1 MIGQHSLRYAQAGS
15 AYENAHPHGS
25 RSSTGTHRHRMIAD
39 LRQLSFSGSS
49 VYDELSADGVTPRPH
64 WKPFLDSLE
73 ALGTDELALR
83 WSRAERRIKENGV
96 TYNVYSDPRGM
107 SRPWEIDAIPLLI
120 APEEWRHI
128 EAGIIQRAQL
138 LNLVLA
144 DLYGARRLVS
154 RGDLPAALLFGN
166 HAFLRPLA
174 GIQIPKRNYL
184 HLLAVDLARS
194 PDGQWWVLA
203 DRTQAP
209 SGAGYALENRTI
221 IAEVLPEQFRES
233 NAHRLASFFQSLR
246 EALIGLASSDHP
258 RIVLLTPG
266 PFNETYFEHAYL
278 ARYLGFT
285 LAEGADLTVR
295 DRHVYLKTIDGLL
308 QVDVILRRVDSN
320 YCDPLE
326 LEGDSFLGIAG
337 LVDAISA
344 DNVRVANAL
353 GSGVIETAAIMPFL
367 PGLSRQLLGEPLKLP
382 SVATWWCGQ
391 DYARDWVLDH
401 LHKVVIK
408 PAFPLRGREPV
419 FGADLAAK
427 EKQELADRL
436 RARPYEYVAQEQVAL
451 STAPIWDKGRLASR
465 SLVLRTYVLNTGNGW
480 VAMPGGLARVS
491 GADGPVV
498 SMQHGGL
505 SKDVWVLSD
514 GPVSA
519 FSLLRPRDQPV
530 ELRRGPADL
539 PSRAA
544 DNLFWLGRY
553 AERCECIA
561 RLLRCMAPRVRRAT
575 APELACLLRLHA
587 CLGSKHSTL
596 PGKEPKEVRPP
607 TALDLEKEILSL
619 VFAEDRPDSLRSYQ
633 DEVHRVGGNVRERL
647 SLDMNRLI
655 GKLAEPWD
663 DCAFAD
669 ISALLA
675 TNLERLTAFS
685 GMERE
690 NITRGAG
697 WLFLSLGRRLERAM
711 FIVRHLGELVAPLD
725 RQSWP
730 LLEYLLEVADS
741 SMTYRSRYFTTL
753 QLAPVLDVLMAD
765 ETNPRS
771 LAFQLDHLADLYSKL
786 PRHVSSDLVAMRRAV
801 QLLSSANL
809 GRTIDDLASL
819 LPAWSDN
826 LTNNYFSHARNFA
839 IRTGG

>member
-1 MIGQHSLRYAQAGS
+1 
-15 AYENAHPHGS
+15 
-25 RSSTGTHRHRMIAD
+25 MIAD
-39 LRQLSFSGSS
+39 LRQLSLSGSS
-49 VYDELSADGVTPRPH
+49 VYDELTADGMTPRPH

-73 ALGTDELALR
+73 KMGADELAHR
-83 WSRAERRIKENGV
+83 WSRAERRIRENGV
-96 TYNVYSDPRGM
+96 TYNVYTDPRGV

-120 APEEWRHI
+120 DPVEWRHI
-128 EAGIIQRAQL
+128 EAGIIQRAHL
-138 LNLVLA
+138 LNLILA
-144 DLYGARRLVS
+144 DLYGPRRLVS
-154 RGDLPAALLFGN
+154 EGALPAPLLFAN
-166 HAFLRPLA
+166 PAFLRPLA

-221 IAEVLPEQFRES
+221 IREALPEQFRES
-233 NAHRLASFFQSLR
+233 NIHRLASFFQSLR
-246 EALIGLASSDHP
+246 EALIGLASCDNP

-266 PFNETYFEHAYL
+266 PYNETYFEHSYL

-285 LAEGADLTVR
+285 LCEGADLTVR
-295 DRHVYLKTIDGLL
+295 DHAVYLKTIDGLER
-308 QVDVILRRVDSN
+308 VDVILRRVDSN

-326 LEGDSFLGIAG
+326 LEGDSFLGISG
-337 LVDAISA
+337 LVDAINA
-344 DNVRVANAL
+344 DNVRVANAI

-367 PGLSRQLLGEPLKLP
+367 PGLSKKLLGGPLKLP

-401 LHKVVIK
+401 LHEVVIK
-408 PAFPLRGREPV
+408 PAFPRRGREPV
-419 FGADLAAK
+419 FGAELAAK
-427 EKQELADRL
+427 EKQELAARL
-436 RARPYEYVAQEQVAL
+436 RYRPYEFVAQEQVAL
-451 STAPIWDKGRLASR
+451 STAPIWDNGRLASR

-514 GPVSA
+514 GPVNT

-530 ELRRGPADL
+530 ELRRSPVEL

-561 RLLRCMAPRVRRAT
+561 RLLRCIAPRVRRAT
-575 APELACLLRLHA
+575 KAELDCLLRLHR
-587 CLGSKHSTL
+587 CLDSKHSTL
-596 PGKEPKEVRPP
+596 PKEAPA

-619 VFAEDRPDSLRSYQ
+619 VSDEERADSLRSYLE
-633 DEVHRVGGNVRERL
+633 EVRRVGGNVRERL
-647 SLDMNRLI
+647 SLDMARLI
-655 GKLAEPWD
+655 GKLAEPWEENF
-663 DCAFAD
+663 AFVD
-669 ISALLA
+669 IAAIL
-675 TNLERLTAFS
+675 TRNLELLTAFS

-690 NITRGAG
+690 NITRGPG

-711 FIVRHLGELVAPLD
+711 YVVRHLAELVAPLD
-725 RQSWP
+725 EESWP
-730 LLEYLLEVADS
+730 LLQYLLEVADS
-741 SMTYRSRYFTTL
+741 AMTYRSRYYTTL

-771 LAFQLDHLADLYSKL
+771 LVFQLNHVADLYGKL
-786 PRHVSSDLVAMRRAV
+786 PRHVSTDLVTMRRAA
-801 QLLSSANL
+801 QLLNGANL
-809 GRTIDDLASL
+809 GKVIEELDAL
-819 LPAWSDN
+819 LPSWSDN
-826 LTNNYFSHARNFA
+826 LTNTYFSHARTFGVR
-839 IRTGG
+839 IGG